1 MRNFINRIPIPMSG
15 LVLALFSL
23 AKLLLAFD
31 LQLVTTMLSSAGML
45 LSMGLVLKV
54 VLFPK
59 KVWQELQNPVIA
71 AVSPTFTMAVMVAS
85 SLYMT
90 TSQVWQ
96 MIWWCAV
103 VLHFALMLFFTYRF
117 VLSEPLTLTKI
128 YPSWFIMY
136 IGMGVMPLT
145 AGDQAPMLMT
155 VVSYTCMAF
164 LLVLLPPVIL
174 RIFVLRDIEQPA
186 LPLITILCAPT
197 SLILA
202 GILAHFSEPSPLL
215 LLVALIL
222 AQVLYVV
229 VLTQLPRLLRLPFYP
244 SYAAFT
250 FPLVISA
257 TALLQT
263 YEHFGYSNHFVTAL
277 IIIEATI
284 ATIMVGYVTVR
295 YLQFLW
301 ESAKKT
307 PRLP

>member
-1 MRNFINRIPIPMSG
+1 MRDVISRIPIPMSG

-23 AKLLLAFD
+23 AKLMLAFELD
-31 LQLVTTMLSSAGML
+31 IIPNILSAIAML
-45 LSMGLVLKV
+45 LGIGLVLKIV
-54 VLFPK
+54 IFPK
-59 KVWQELQNPVIA
+59 QVWQELQNPVIA
-71 AVSPTFTMAVMVAS
+71 AVSPTFTMALMVAS
-85 SLYMT
+85 SLYMA
-90 TSQVWQ
+90 TSLVWQ
-96 MIWWCAV
+96 LTWWCAV

-117 VLSEPLTLTKI
+117 VLNEPLTLSKI

-145 AGDQAPMLMT
+145 AGEQAPVVMT
-155 VVSYTCMAF
+155 IVSYACIVF
-164 LLVLLPPVIL
+164 LLVLLPPVML
-174 RIFVLRDIEQPA
+174 RIFVLHDLEQPA

-202 GILAHFSEPSPLL
+202 GILAHFSEPSSTL
-215 LLVALIL
+215 LLVTLIL
-222 AQVLYVV
+222 AQVLYAV

-263 YEHFGYSNHFVTAL
+263 CTHFGYSNRFVTTL
-277 IIIEATI
+277 IIIETI
-284 ATIMVGYVTVR
+284 IAVAMVGYVTIR

-301 ESAKKT
+301 QFAKKT